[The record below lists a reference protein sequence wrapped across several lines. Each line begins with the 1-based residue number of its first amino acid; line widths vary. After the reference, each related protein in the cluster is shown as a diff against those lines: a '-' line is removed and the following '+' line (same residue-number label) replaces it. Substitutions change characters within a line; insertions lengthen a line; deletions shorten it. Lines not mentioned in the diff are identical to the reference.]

1 MRIEEAGNG
10 SAGRRRDR
18 WAAGVAAG
26 LLAAVA
32 MMAFMA
38 AVAAVDGSPL
48 DPLRAVG
55 TSFRGSDP
63 STAGPL
69 PVLWGIVLHL
79 AAGAAFGVAF
89 MAVAPRAT
97 TAAAGTVLGA
107 GYAIVVMALVLPFI
121 VPAVAP
127 GLHARMSAHGGAW
140 VIAHAL
146 FGAVAGLGPA
156 IRRRMAERPGRKA
169 PEAGPGVLR
178 PRTSP

>member
-18 WAAGVAAG
+18 WAAGVAVG

-38 AVAAVDGSPL
+38 AVAAIDGSAL

-55 TSFRGSDP
+55 TSFRGTDP

-79 AAGAAFGVAF
+79 AVGAAFGLAF
-89 MAVAPRAT
+89 IAVAPRET
-97 TAAAGTVLGA
+97 TGPAGAVLGA
-107 GYAIVVMALVLPFI
+107 GYAIVVMAFVLPFV
-121 VPAVAP
+121 VPALAP
-127 GLHARMSAHGGAW
+127 ALHERMPAHGGAW

-146 FGAVAGLGPA
+146 FGAVAGLGPSL
-156 IRRRMAERPGRKA
+156 RRRISERPGRRA
-169 PEAGPGVLR
+169 PRPGPGVLR